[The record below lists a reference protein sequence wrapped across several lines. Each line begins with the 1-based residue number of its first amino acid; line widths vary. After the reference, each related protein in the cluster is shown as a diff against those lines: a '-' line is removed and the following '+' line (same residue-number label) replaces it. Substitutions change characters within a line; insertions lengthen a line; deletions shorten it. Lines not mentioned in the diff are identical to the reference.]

1 TNIRSNTHLLK
12 GSRRSIHRSSIRA
25 ATMATSR
32 APLLLLAAILAAAA
46 SVQGQATPP
55 APAPSAGG
63 QCTPDYLSELG
74 LCVDFRLGRVDLRGK
89 NLADERERCCR
100 NVRGKPSAAECL
112 CTAFRDAPDV
122 SDRADFADDVNVV
135 LLVCDQ
141 PQIPDLACPAS
152 TSG

>member
-1 TNIRSNTHLLK
+1 MMIQRAIANITARLQ
-12 GSRRSIHRSSIRA
+12 GV
-25 ATMATSR
+25 
-32 APLLLLAAILAAAA
+32 A

-63 QCTPDYLSELG
+63 QCTPDYLSALG
-74 LCVDFRLGRVDLRGK
+74 LCIDFRLGRVDLRGK
-89 NLADERERCCR
+89 NLANERERCCR

-112 CTAFRDAPDV
+112 CIAFKRALDV
-122 SDRADFADDVNVV
+122 PGRVDFAEDVNAV
-135 LLVCDQ
+135 LLVCDE